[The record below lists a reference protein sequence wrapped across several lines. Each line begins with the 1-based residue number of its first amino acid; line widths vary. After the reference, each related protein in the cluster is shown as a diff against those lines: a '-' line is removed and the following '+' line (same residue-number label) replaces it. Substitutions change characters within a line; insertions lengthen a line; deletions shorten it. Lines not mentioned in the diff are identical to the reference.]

1 MDIMSKGK
9 YPSNALSNFH
19 PRKFIFDDIECNSIE
34 GVLASFKFDKP
45 HIQAE
50 VCKLVGLAAKSRGRS
65 RNKAWTTKQCLW
77 WKYSMYER
85 DSDEY
90 TELLTRLYDSVFEQS
105 ESYRNALMATKGMV
119 LQHSIGKNKKSE
131 TVLTATEF
139 ISQLNRLRNKL
150 FKN

>member
-1 MDIMSKGK
+1 
-9 YPSNALSNFH
+9 
-19 PRKFIFDDIECNSIE
+19 
-34 GVLASFKFDKP
+34 
-45 HIQAE
+45 
-50 VCKLVGLAAKSRGRS
+50 
-65 RNKAWTTKQCLW
+65 
-77 WKYSMYER
+77 MYER